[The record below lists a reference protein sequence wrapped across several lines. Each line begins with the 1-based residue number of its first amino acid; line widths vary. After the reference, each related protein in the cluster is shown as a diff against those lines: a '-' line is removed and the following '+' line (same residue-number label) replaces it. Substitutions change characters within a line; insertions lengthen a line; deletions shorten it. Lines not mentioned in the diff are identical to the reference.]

1 MAGRT
6 CNANQD
12 FYYVL
17 LAPWENPRQG
27 LDRQIRVDSRAVVLC
42 AAFRVQDNSNKV
54 HNGKAIEFEIMSN
67 IPQASSDGSRSL
79 KILHVDDTDA
89 QRYAL
94 SRVLRHA
101 GFEVLEARSGR
112 QALDLVAQVPD
123 LVILDV
129 NLPDVDGFSVCR
141 QIKANDQTSRIP
153 VLHLSA
159 TMVSTEARVAGLDG
173 GADAYLVQPVQ
184 HEELLATVR
193 ALLRTRKAEEA
204 LWNSERQ
211 YRLFFEA
218 NPLACWVFD
227 VSDFR
232 ILAVNEAA
240 VQQYGYTR
248 DEFTALTIH
257 DIIAETD
264 SSSDARWS
272 ATFQSSTVRKHRTKN
287 GSLLD
292 VEEVLAPLRLDD
304 KDARL
309 AIVQDITAR
318 LLREESQR
326 REEMQRLLLE
336 RVLKAQ
342 EEERQ
347 RISRELHDEAGQ
359 LMTSLLVGLRSL
371 GDARQLKEAKE
382 QAKALRKI
390 ASQAI
395 GEVGRLAR
403 GLHSSVLDD
412 LGLKDAIEKFI
423 GEYVSVH
430 HLAVSLDFGQTP
442 LSDLDNQIQIGLFR
456 IVQEALTNVARHSHA
471 SSVKVCFE
479 WRDPLLKLSIRDD
492 GQGFKAHALHE
503 RPFGHLGIEG
513 MRQRAIILGGTLEIT
528 SAPNQ
533 GTIIEVRLPNVGS
546 AVRTGTAGANA

>member
-1 MAGRT
+1 MGKSLTETWRP
-6 CNANQD
+6 NLPR
-12 FYYVL
+12 FH
-17 LAPWENPRQG
+17 APWCSVRFSGVQG
-27 LDRQIRVDSRAVVLC
+27 
-42 AAFRVQDNSNKV
+42 NSNKV
-54 HNGKAIEFEIMSN
+54 HNGKAIFEIMSN
-67 IPQASSDGSRSL
+67 IPQANSDPSRSL

-101 GFEVLEARSGR
+101 GFEVLEARTGR
-112 QALDLVAQVPD
+112 QALDLVAQFPD

-129 NLPDVDGFSVCR
+129 NLPDIDGFTVCR
-141 QIKANDQTSRIP
+141 HIKANDQTSRIP

-184 HEELLATVR
+184 NEELLATVR
-193 ALLRTRKAEEA
+193 ALLRTRKSEEA
-204 LWNSERQ
+204 LWHSERQ

-218 NPLACWVFD
+218 NPLACWVFN

-248 DEFTALTIH
+248 DEFTALTID
-257 DIIAETD
+257 DIVAETA
-264 SSSDARWS
+264 SSSEVRWNS
-272 ATFQSSTVRKHRTKN
+272 TFQSATVHKHRTKT

-292 VEEVLAPLRLDD
+292 VEEILAPLRLDE
-304 KDARL
+304 KNARL
-309 AIVQDITAR
+309 AIVQDVTAR

-359 LMTSLLVGLRSL
+359 LMTSLLVGLRSM
-371 GDARQLKEAKE
+371 GDSRRLKEAKD

-390 ASQAI
+390 ASKAI
-395 GEVGRLAR
+395 EEVGRLAR

-412 LGLKDAIEKFI
+412 LGLKDAIEKFT
-423 GEYVSVH
+423 GEYAAVH
-430 HLAVSLDFGQTP
+430 HLPVTLDFGNVP
-442 LSDLDNQIQIGLFR
+442 LSDLDTQIQIGLYR
-456 IVQEALTNVARHSHA
+456 IIQEALTNVARHSHA
-471 SSVKVCFE
+471 SSVSVCFE
-479 WRDPLLKLSIRDD
+479 WCDPLLKLSIRDD
-492 GQGFKAHALHE
+492 GQGFKAHALRE
-503 RPFGHLGIEG
+503 RPSGHLGIEG
-513 MRQRAIILGGTLEIT
+513 MRQRALILGGTLEIR
-528 SAPNQ
+528 SAPTE
-533 GTIIEVRLPNVGS
+533 GTIIEVRLPNAGSPVRSGAVG
-546 AVRTGTAGANA
+546 GNA